1 MKRLLLALGVALFS
15 VTNLA
20 QAERYVM
27 ITHSQGVDAFWPVL
41 ERGARDAA
49 AAIDVDFEYLFVPS
63 GDMADMAR
71 LIESATAGQPD
82 GIIVSLPDKEALEGA
97 IKGATG
103 AGIPVITINSG
114 LEYYEGVG
122 ALMHIGQPER
132 VAGRASGARAKE
144 EGVTGKALCLNN
156 ETYNRV
162 LTDRC
167 EGYFESLGQELN
179 MIDVSIDMTQVKA
192 RTSAALQADPDIKAL
207 LAVHPNV
214 CEQAAEAVKEVGA
227 EVHLACFD
235 LTPGII
241 NLIREGRVAYTIDQ
255 QQYLQGYM
263 PVIILHLYNNNAGM
277 LPGANIVSGPGFV
290 DKDNADKVAEL
301 AGVTR

>member
-1 MKRLLLALGVALFS
+1 MV
-15 VTNLA
+15 

-27 ITHSQGVDAFWPVL
+27 ITHSQGVDVFWPVF

-49 AAIDVDFEYLFVPS
+49 AAIGVDFEYLFVPS

-71 LIESATAGQPD
+71 LIESATRRQPG

-122 ALMHIGQPER
+122 ALTHIGQPER
-132 VAGRASGARAKE
+132 VAGRASGTRAKE

-214 CEQAAEAVKEVGA
+214 CEQAAEAVKKVGA
-227 EVHLACFD
+227 DVHLACFD
-235 LTPGII
+235 LTWII
-241 NLIREGRVAYTIDQ
+241 DLIREGRVAYAIDQ
-255 QQYLQGYM
+255 KQYLQGYM
-263 PVIILHLYNNNAGM
+263 PIVILHLYNTNAGM
-277 LPGANIVSGPGFV
+277 LPGANIVSGLGFV
-290 DKDNADKVAEL
+290 DKDNAGKVAEL